1 MSFVTTNGTH
11 FFWFNKNFI
20 YLIYNLLYF
29 NLKINSH
36 YYEDERKKHSV
47 EECTWCNGF

>member
-47 EECTWCNGF
+47 KECTWCNGF